1 MTVLNQTQK
10 LLKGKKR
17 KNVVKIINLK
27 GIIIIFNIILI
38 EVKNNYKIYF
48 YFFITLYFLIN
59 KL

>member
-1 MTVLNQTQK
+1 M